1 MNALTKRIL
10 TYVAG
15 NMSSK
20 LISTLLIPIYAYYVT
35 TSDLG
40 FYDYLIVLQNL
51 IIPITFVNIWDA
63 VLKFSMTEQHSKTR
77 NIVFSNSIIVVLTGS
92 IITLLILCLM
102 KINGFLK
109 IKNYLFSFLLLIT
122 YGISMFYQY
131 MCRAY
136 QESKLYAIS
145 SVVGS
150 IINLL
155 LIFFLVILLDLG
167 YLGLIVAYTVSLFF
181 IIIII
186 ESSLKSYKYFDIQM
200 ISFSYIKRMLKLSFP
215 LTINAI
221 SLWLTTGISKILVVQ
236 YISIEANGIYS
247 FANRFAT
254 IINTISSIIG
264 MALIEEAY
272 TYKTISEYS
281 SKFKSIITRLS
292 RYYFSIIGL
301 AVPLISI
308 LFILFFFHT
317 AYSESLALIPIF
329 LVSAIISTLST
340 IVGISFS
347 VVDKTQYIC
356 VTSIIGALVNITFG
370 ILLVD
375 RFSYYGIL
383 AAQLVGNFVMLLSRA
398 FFAYKYTG
406 LSLKWNE
413 FGVAFLVILAL
424 GLISVRVNLLSNL
437 IIAFISIL
445 IILYVNR
452 SDLFMLQDM
461 IKGRN
466 KNVY

>member
-1 MNALTKRIL
+1 M
-10 TYVAG
+10 
-15 NMSSK
+15 
-20 LISTLLIPIYAYYVT
+20 
-35 TSDLG
+35 
-40 FYDYLIVLQNL
+40 
-51 IIPITFVNIWDA
+51 
-63 VLKFSMTEQHSKTR
+63 
-77 NIVFSNSIIVVLTGS
+77 
-92 IITLLILCLM
+92 
-102 KINGFLK
+102 
-109 IKNYLFSFLLLIT
+109 
-122 YGISMFYQY
+122 
-131 MCRAY
+131 
-136 QESKLYAIS
+136 
-145 SVVGS
+145 
-150 IINLL
+150 
-155 LIFFLVILLDLG
+155 
-167 YLGLIVAYTVSLFF
+167 
-181 IIIII
+181 
-186 ESSLKSYKYFDIQM
+186 
-200 ISFSYIKRMLKLSFP
+200 
-215 LTINAI
+215 
-221 SLWLTTGISKILVVQ
+221 
-236 YISIEANGIYS
+236 
-247 FANRFAT
+247 
-254 IINTISSIIG
+254 
-264 MALIEEAY
+264 
-272 TYKTISEYS
+272 
-281 SKFKSIITRLS
+281 
-292 RYYFSIIGL
+292 
-301 AVPLISI
+301 
-308 LFILFFFHT
+308 
-317 AYSESLALIPIF
+317 IPIF

-461 IKGRN
+461 IKVRN